1 MDRVKLLKRHMMSL
15 LKKET
20 TEGKYSEAGV
30 WVEGEEKLIEFK
42 GVYMPFSSQDF
53 KNYPQGFIEHSD
65 LDLKTM
71 EKLENGDIVVING
84 EEWKVMASLFESYL
98 ADIKMYLLRKD
109 K

>member
-1 MDRVKLLKRHMMSL
+1 MDRVKLLKRHETSL
-15 LKKET
+15 LKKT
-20 TEGKYSEAGV
+20 REGKYNEAGV
-30 WVEGEEKLIEFK
+30 WEEGEEKLVEFK

-71 EKLENGDIVVING
+71 AKLENGDIVVING